1 MYLHGL
7 LNIIKS
13 FFFCEWRHIGE
24 VLEGGGGGI
33 TQRFSI
39 SLFLGS
45 FMVCQFMNN

>member
-1 MYLHGL
+1 MYSHGV

-13 FFFCEWRHIGE
+13 FFADGDILGKYWR
-24 VLEGGGGGI
+24 GGGVGT